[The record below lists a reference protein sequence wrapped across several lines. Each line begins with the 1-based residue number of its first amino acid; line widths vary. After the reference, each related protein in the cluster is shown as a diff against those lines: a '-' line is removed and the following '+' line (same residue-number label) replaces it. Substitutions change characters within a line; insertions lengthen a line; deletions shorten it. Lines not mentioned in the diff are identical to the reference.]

1 MSNVSFKVAKE
12 AWNILNNISYAPH
25 ILLIF
30 TMVTYFLRWTL
41 LKFFSSFPD
50 EQSQQKVRHLD
61 RITCAVINTS
71 NEVKSP
77 LLWEFWIYNFS
88 LRILERVLGWK
99 HCKYKEWV
107 SFFLC
112 SWGMNRSAEQTN
124 RPRTAS
130 RFTRFVCPA
139 LRFIP
144 HEPRKKDTHSLN
156 DCRGKWTVI
165 Y

>member
-1 MSNVSFKVAKE
+1 MF
-12 AWNILNNISYAPH
+12 PH
-25 ILLIF
+25 IFFLFHSLYYIYNGNIF
-30 TMVTYFLRWTL
+30 PSLNPAKIFQFISRWIEST
-41 LKFFSSFPD
+41 KSSAAGPNH
-50 EQSQQKVRHLD
+50 R
-61 RITCAVINTS
+61 AVINTS

-107 SFFLC
+107 SFFLG

-144 HEPRKKDTHSLN
+144 HEPRKKDTHSLSI
-156 DCRGKWTVI
+156 CTACKWKFSTI
-165 Y
+165 SIFYESTS